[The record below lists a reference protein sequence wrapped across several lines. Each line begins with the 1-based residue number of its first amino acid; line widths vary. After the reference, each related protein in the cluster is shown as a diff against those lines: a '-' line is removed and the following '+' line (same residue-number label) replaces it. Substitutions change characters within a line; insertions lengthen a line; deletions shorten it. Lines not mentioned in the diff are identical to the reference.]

1 MEPLFFLLAN
11 AGKLF
16 KSTQTPPAQSST
28 INNIQHTIPL
38 VTKPKL
44 AYIENQN
51 NYLPE
56 QRHDVITT
64 KYNICTFTAML
75 MTP

>member
-1 MEPLFFLLAN
+1 MHNGTPLIPPLAN
-11 AGKLF
+11 VGKLF
-16 KSTQTPPAQSST
+16 KSTQTQPAQSSR
-28 INNIQHTIPL
+28 INDIEHTIPL

-44 AYIENQN
+44 AYIYNQN

-56 QRHDVITT
+56 QT
-64 KYNICTFTAML
+64 KDSKYTFTALL

>member
-1 MEPLFFLLAN
+1 MHHETPLLLPLAN

-16 KSTQTPPAQSST
+16 KSIQTQPTQSNR
-28 INNIQHTIPL
+28 INDIEHTIYL

-44 AYIENQN
+44 IYIYNQN

-56 QRHDVITT
+56 QT
-64 KYNICTFTAML
+64 KYSKCTFLPLL